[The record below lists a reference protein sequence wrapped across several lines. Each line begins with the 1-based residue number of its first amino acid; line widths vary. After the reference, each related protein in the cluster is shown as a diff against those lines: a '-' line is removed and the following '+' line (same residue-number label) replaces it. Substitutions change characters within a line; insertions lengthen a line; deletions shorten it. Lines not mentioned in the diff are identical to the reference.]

1 MSPTVNE
8 KLRPATFGAREN
20 PPVDSLMPHLT
31 RIVRRALRHPN
42 DRSPMSQAVR
52 VAAAQVNS
60 SSIFNSSLAEEF
72 RVRQVVQR
80 IVALMAPNLREEP
93 GRRAHLETVCA

>member
-1 MSPTVNE
+1 
-8 KLRPATFGAREN
+8 
-20 PPVDSLMPHLT
+20 MPHLT

-42 DRSPMSQAVR
+42 NRSPMSQAVR
-52 VAAAQVNS
+52 AAAAQFSS

-72 RVRQVVQR
+72 RVRQIVQR
-80 IVALMAPNLREEP
+80 IVALLAPTFRDAP